1 MDLLQVDN
9 VLDAIGREFVP
20 ASIDLAEFDYEIG
33 WAFTISKTVDELSA
47 HAEWKAGYA
56 HAEKIRHAGKRLSTL
71 LSDENGD
78 WVTKREVHP
87 TDNNPNLI
95 SLSAD
100 FWSSRHTSISE
111 FRKNLDLLIRH
122 AEKLVKD
129 AEDRGIRNGSPTGDY
144 FDSSHST
151 FEQLV
156 GEHLA
161 EVYREFICR
170 EPGVARTPDGKAG
183 GPYVRFISAVLK
195 FEGITYNGRPY
206 ATESI
211 ATAWAKAG
219 AFQLNDGT

>member
-1 MDLLQVDN
+1 MELRDVDI
-9 VLDAIGREFVP
+9 VLDAIGRNFIP
-20 ASIDLAEFDYEIG
+20 PTLDRAQFGSAIG
-33 WAFTISKTVDELSA
+33 RAMTNSKTADELSA
-47 HAEWKAGYA
+47 HAKWKAGYA
-56 HAEKIRHAGKRLSTL
+56 HAEKIRHVGKRLSTL

-111 FRKNLDLLIRH
+111 FRKNLDLLVRH

-129 AEDRGIRNGSPTGDY
+129 AEDRGIRNGSPTGDF

-161 EVYREFICR
+161 KVYREFICR
-170 EPGVARTPDGKAG
+170 EPGVARTKDGKPG

-195 FEGITYNGRPY
+195 IEGITYNGSPY
-206 ATESI
+206 TTASI
-211 ATAWAKAG
+211 AKAWAKAG
-219 AFQLNDGT
+219 SFQLNAGM